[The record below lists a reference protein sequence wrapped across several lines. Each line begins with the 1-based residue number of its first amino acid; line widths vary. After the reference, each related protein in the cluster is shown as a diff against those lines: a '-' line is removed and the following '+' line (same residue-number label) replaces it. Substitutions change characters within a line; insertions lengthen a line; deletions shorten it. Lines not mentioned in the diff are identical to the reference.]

1 MSVKPVNPEYK
12 LFFERTKLYLVMLA
26 GNQCAT
32 GTITYSKTELL
43 DQMTENYLKF
53 LAEAKPIDL
62 CEKLDITQTISV
74 EDWDEAKKALK
85 KWAEEDVP
93 STRVSVKMIILMT
106 M

>member
-1 MSVKPVNPEYK
+1 MSVNTEYK
-12 LFFERTKLYLVMLA
+12 LFFERTKLYLCMLA

-32 GTITYSKTELL
+32 GTVTYSKPQLL

-62 CEKLDITQTISV
+62 CEKLDIVETISV

-85 KWAEEDVP
+85 SWAEDDVL
-93 STRVSVKMIILMT
+93 STRVSVKTMISVI
-106 M
+106 

>member
-1 MSVKPVNPEYK
+1 MSVNTEYK
-12 LFFERTKLYLVMLA
+12 LFFERTKLYLCMLA

-32 GTITYSKTELL
+32 GTVTYSKAQLQ

-62 CEKLDITQTISV
+62 CEKLDIVETISV

-85 KWAEEDVP
+85 SWAEDDVL
-93 STRVSVKMIILMT
+93 STRVSVKTMISVI
-106 M
+106 

>member
-1 MSVKPVNPEYK
+1 
-12 LFFERTKLYLVMLA
+12 MLA

-32 GTITYSKTELL
+32 GTVTYSKPQLL

-62 CEKLDITQTISV
+62 CEKLDIVETISV

-85 KWAEEDVP
+85 SWAEDDVL
-93 STRVSVKMIILMT
+93 STRVSVKTMISVI
-106 M
+106 

>member
-1 MSVKPVNPEYK
+1 
-12 LFFERTKLYLVMLA
+12 MLA

-32 GTITYSKTELL
+32 GTVTYSKAQLQ

-62 CEKLDITQTISV
+62 CEKLDIVETISV

-85 KWAEEDVP
+85 SWAEDDVL
-93 STRVSVKMIILMT
+93 STRVSVKTMISVI
-106 M
+106 